1 MSTRLSTLG
10 CSALFRVFAVPLLSL
25 GLLSSAPRA
34 AAQAELV
41 PLISGGGGFLTSTNG
56 GNTSYIPTIVP
67 VLAAPLG
74 PNVLIES
81 RANLLEDFFPP
92 GGGKPYDHTHFVGV
106 SYIQADYFATS
117 HLTLVGGYFL
127 TPFGTY
133 NERLSPIWISNL
145 QDAPLISSLGAVG
158 SSVLGGQVRG
168 NAYSNSHVSLDYA
181 AFYSAH
187 SSNEQIVSQ
196 HATGGKFEAYF
207 PKQQLEIGYS
217 YDRVLQG
224 THSNFNGLHVWWTP
238 QKLPLKVRSQYSH
251 GIHSQGYWI
260 ETDYRLSK
268 FGGEQSVI
276 GRFEPVFRMQ
286 QTFRNSAGSDGV
298 PGQDTQRAD
307 FGLDYHLPHEVR
319 INTSYARQFSASG
332 NRNVW
337 ETGIV
342 YRFLFPTWKG
352 K

>member
-1 MSTRLSTLG
+1 MSTRFSILG

-41 PLISGGGGFLTSTNG
+41 PLISGGGGFVTSTNG
-56 GNTSYIPTIVP
+56 GSTSYSLTIVP

-74 PNVLIES
+74 PDILIES
-81 RANLLEDFFPP
+81 RATLLENFSPR
-92 GGGKPYDHTHFVGV
+92 GAGLPYDHRHFIGV
-106 SYIQADYFATS
+106 TYIQADYLATS
-117 HLTLVGGYFL
+117 HLTVVGGYFL

-133 NERLSPIWISNL
+133 NERLGPIWISNF
-145 QDAPLISSLGAVG
+145 QDFPLIYGLGTMQG
-158 SSVLGGQVRG
+158 SVLGGQVRG

-181 AFYSAH
+181 AYYSGR

-207 PKQQLEIGYS
+207 PKQQLEVGYS
-217 YDRVLQG
+217 FGRLLQG
-224 THSNFNGLHVWWTP
+224 THSNSNGIHVWWTP
-238 QKLPLKVRSQYSH
+238 QKLPLKIRSEYAH

-268 FGGEQSVI
+268 FGGENSPI
-276 GRFEPVFRMQ
+276 GRLEPVFRMQ
-286 QTFRNSAGSDGV
+286 QTFRNSAGSDGL
-298 PGQDTQRAD
+298 PAQDTQRAD
-307 FGLDYHLPHEVR
+307 FGLIYHLPHELR
-319 INTSYARQFSASG
+319 IKTSYARQFTSG
-332 NRNVW
+332 GNKNVW

-342 YRFLFPTWKG
+342 YRFLTPTWKG